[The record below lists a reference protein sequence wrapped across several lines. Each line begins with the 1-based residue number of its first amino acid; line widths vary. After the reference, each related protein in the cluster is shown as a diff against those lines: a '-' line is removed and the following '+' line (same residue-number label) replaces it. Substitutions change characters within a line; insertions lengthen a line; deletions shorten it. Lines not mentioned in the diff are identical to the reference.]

1 MERLR
6 PLRSGWPQGLL
17 SVLWQVRDSMGL
29 PPGHYSSQEVGE
41 EARTLVYFIG
51 LGCLARVWV
60 WGLDLQLMVYLP
72 GPGSDPMKTPCQARG
87 GG

>member
-51 LGCLARVWV
+51 LGV
-60 WGLDLQLMVYLP
+60 P
-72 GPGSDPMKTPCQARG
+72 G
-87 GG
+87 